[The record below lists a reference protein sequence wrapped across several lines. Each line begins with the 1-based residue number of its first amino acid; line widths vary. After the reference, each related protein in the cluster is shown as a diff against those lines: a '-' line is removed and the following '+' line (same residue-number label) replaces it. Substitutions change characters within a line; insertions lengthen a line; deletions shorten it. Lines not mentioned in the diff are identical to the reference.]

1 MKDGAPL
8 DVSAYR
14 ASRLI
19 FFFPFLSSLGSELAK
34 QLGVTQE
41 LEMQKPL
48 VIAVIA
54 GGWCVHVTLG
64 K

>member
-1 MKDGAPL
+1 MDIYGPL
-8 DVSAYR
+8 DVSC
-14 ASRLI
+14 LKVDL
-19 FFFPFLSSLGSELAK
+19 FLSVPVEPGQCTSQAAAGRDT
-34 QLGVTQE
+34 VIPE

-48 VIAVIA
+48 VIA